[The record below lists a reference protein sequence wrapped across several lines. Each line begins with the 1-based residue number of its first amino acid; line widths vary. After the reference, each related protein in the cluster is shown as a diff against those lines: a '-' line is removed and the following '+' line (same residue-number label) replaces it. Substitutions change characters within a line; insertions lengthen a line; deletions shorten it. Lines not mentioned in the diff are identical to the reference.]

1 MCNICENK
9 DSCWCCSIRYNM
21 EFKAAI
27 KKALEVN
34 IDFDSLFLPDQVE
47 ELSDNLNAELKR
59 YLRNMEELK

>member
-1 MCNICENK
+1 
-9 DSCWCCSIRYNM
+9 M